1 MTREDIEKA
10 IAKYENE
17 LRKAHEL
24 VLRLQGALI
33 ALRELLKQEDGE
45 AK

>member
-17 LRKAHEL
+17 LKKANEL

-45 AK
+45 AE